1 MDKLALQIAAALL
14 FVYQA
19 RMADWPW
26 WGIVLGL
33 VVVALIVHLV
43 YDIVYSRFFAGPH
56 RHLGAAAISND
67 DPLMVAAIA
76 EARRT
81 WPRFLELF
89 ARYPKDSL
97 VKFRLR
103 VESGEIENVWGDL
116 LELEGGSATAY
127 LRTPPVGRASL
138 PSRQLTFPVE
148 EVVDWQVMVEDGS
161 LRGGFTQQATFRI
174 LERENG
180 SLHPK
185 LAEQLARYRPLDA
198 PAE

>member
-1 MDKLALQIAAALL
+1 MAKLALQISAALL

-19 RMADWPW
+19 RQAGWPW
-26 WGIVLGL
+26 WGFVLGL
-33 VVVALIVHLV
+33 IVVATVVHLA
-43 YDIVYSRFFAGPH
+43 YDFVANRLFAGPR

-67 DPLMVAAIA
+67 DPLMLAAIA
-76 EARRT
+76 EAKRT
-81 WPRFLELF
+81 WPHFLELF

-116 LELEGGSATAY
+116 LELEGDRLTAY
-127 LRTPPVGRASL
+127 LRTPPVGRVSL
-138 PSRQLTFPVE
+138 PSRELTFPVE

-161 LRGGFTQQATFRI
+161 LRGGFTQQATIRI

-185 LAEQLARYRPLDA
+185 LAEQLARYRPLGA
-198 PAE
+198 PAD

>member
-1 MDKLALQIAAALL
+1 VNKLAIHVAAALL

-19 RMADWPW
+19 RKAEWPW

-33 VVVALIVHLV
+33 IVVATVVHLV
-43 YDIVYSRFFAGPH
+43 YDFISSRFFAGPH

-67 DPLMVAAIA
+67 DPLMTATIA

-81 WPRFLELF
+81 WPDFLELF

-103 VESGEIENVWGDL
+103 VASGEIENVWGDL
-116 LELEGGSATAY
+116 LELEGESATAY
-127 LRTPPVGRASL
+127 LRTPPVGKVSL

-185 LAEQLARYRPLDA
+185 LAEQLARYRPLAQSED
-198 PAE
+198 